1 MQELICCGPL
11 RLSKLTP
18 DTILIYRLDTQT
30 EHTLDSVAARIVET
44 VWQRPRTMAY
54 CVNEL
59 RHPLSAVSRWD
70 SHQAATVLNELLSS
84 GVLVRVAD
92 MLRSLSLKSRDS
104 EAEPIS
110 WLAIPTR
117 DRPQSLLR
125 TLRSFSSNMQQYD
138 VRAKILISIDS
149 QSTDGESAIRAT
161 IAEWAKASTTTI
173 VLAGADLKAAY
184 ARRLAAR
191 TGVPLDVIQFAL
203 WGRGHR
209 GPAIGA
215 NRNAISLFTAGCR
228 VLSADDDTLCEA
240 ARIAS
245 ATSSSALRFMAHGD
259 PADLWFFDD
268 RLGALESTEP
278 VDVNVLGAHAEVLG
292 TKLGSMIRTHFNSQ
306 VDISD
311 ACQHLIQSAWLGD
324 GRVCLTHNGIVGDSG
339 MYSGR
344 PLLLHR
350 SPATRKRLS
359 ESPRMLATGLGS
371 REVVRQTEALTVCH
385 SAPVMTTF
393 IGYDNREIL
402 PPFFPLYCNEDG
414 LFGFCVVLCI
424 PGAYTAH
431 LPFVLPHCPNSARNY
446 ASNRW
451 KAIRMTDLIAAC
463 ASKLAPDDESLSASQ
478 RMIALGRQLS
488 ELGSTGFSEFSSYVR
503 VAVVELLQQT
513 LNAQMTGLQ
522 ESNELPS
529 FYRAELEKDSHELS
543 QTIDRA
549 DCWMPV
555 DVQERYTP
563 GEVPRAVRHLIFDFG
578 RLLSY
583 WPEIVAGAQQLAN
596 ER

>member
-59 RHPLSAVSRWD
+59 RYPLSAVSPWD

-92 MLRSLSLKSRDS
+92 MLSSISLKSKDS
-104 EAEPIS
+104 QAEPIS

-138 VRAKILISIDS
+138 IRAKILISIDS

-161 IAEWAKASTTTI
+161 IGDWVKASTTTI
-173 VLAGADLKAAY
+173 VLAGADLKADY
-184 ARRLAAR
+184 ANRLAAK
-191 TGVPLDVIQFAL
+191 TGVPLDVMQFAL
-203 WGRGHR
+203 WGRGYR
-209 GPAIGA
+209 GPAISA

-245 ATSSSALRFMAHGD
+245 ATSGSALRFMAHGD

-268 RLGALESTEP
+268 RPGALESTEP

-292 TKLGSMIRTHFNSQ
+292 TKLGSLIRKYFNSQ

-339 MYSGR
+339 MYSGPPTASR
-344 PLLLHR
+344 FLPYWMQAPNGSEFYFRFYDPRILRGFL
-350 SPATRKRLS
+350 PAGQPGGRIGPPACGTMPVAMGQTCISVTRAAGGIS
-359 ESPRMLATGLGS
+359 YSPRILNSTYQPYCH
-371 REVVRQTEALTVCH
+371 RQRRLE
-385 SAPVMTTF
+385 P
-393 IGYDNREIL
+393 
-402 PPFFPLYCNEDG
+402 
-414 LFGFCVVLCI
+414 
-424 PGAYTAH
+424 
-431 LPFVLPHCPNSARNY
+431 
-446 ASNRW
+446 W
-451 KAIRMTDLIAAC
+451 DL
-463 ASKLAPDDESLSASQ
+463 
-478 RMIALGRQLS
+478 
-488 ELGSTGFSEFSSYVR
+488 
-503 VAVVELLQQT
+503 
-513 LNAQMTGLQ
+513 
-522 ESNELPS
+522 
-529 FYRAELEKDSHELS
+529 
-543 QTIDRA
+543 
-549 DCWMPV
+549 
-555 DVQERYTP
+555 
-563 GEVPRAVRHLIFDFG
+563 
-578 RLLSY
+578 
-583 WPEIVAGAQQLAN
+583 
-596 ER
+596 